1 MGVGEAIARRELCRI
16 IRHLGS
22 RKQIDAAM
30 IFTRADFV
38 SVRYR
43 RATAPIN
50 RSHSSKLPRKPS
62 SHAVLKLNQASSR
75 GAFRSLYLE
84 RFSLFRDV
92 LPERVGQI
100 GRDVVPRFG
109 GESIEKGPVFIT
121 DPAPREPPDR
131 AIGRVAEQAPQD
143 GTVGRPALGIQ
154 HAQMKLKEAVFVAPE
169 HRGHVTVQDEAILI
183 GQSFAVGGARYDVAN
198 PGIAQARE
206 EFDVARA
213 SSLLH

>member
-1 MGVGEAIARRELCRI
+1 MSDGGRERASLGVEVWNSSQKWSVQRSAVRSIVWLDVLCAVK
-16 IRHLGS
+16 S
-22 RKQIDAAM
+22 RPNIL
-30 IFTRADFV
+30 R
-38 SVRYR
+38 
-43 RATAPIN
+43 P
-50 RSHSSKLPRKPS
+50 
-62 SHAVLKLNQASSR
+62 
-75 GAFRSLYLE
+75 LE

-100 GRDVVPRFG
+100 GRDGFVPGFG
-109 GESIEKGPVFIT
+109 GESIEKGPVFIA

>member
-1 MGVGEAIARRELCRI
+1 MATRRRQIVRLLAVRCIARL
-16 IRHLGS
+16 
-22 RKQIDAAM
+22 
-30 IFTRADFV
+30 
-38 SVRYR
+38 
-43 RATAPIN
+43 
-50 RSHSSKLPRKPS
+50 
-62 SHAVLKLNQASSR
+62 
-75 GAFRSLYLE
+75 
-84 RFSLFRDV
+84 DV
-92 LPERVGQI
+92 LCAMNQGLTSCDLWSASLSSAMYCRSVLGKF
-100 GRDVVPRFG
+100 GRDVVPGFG
-109 GESIEKGPVFIT
+109 GESIEKGPVFVT

-131 AIGRVAEQAPQD
+131 AIGRVAEQAPQN

-213 SSLLH
+213 SSLLQ

>member
-1 MGVGEAIARRELCRI
+1 MFSFVVSTLPPFVMLTLHFLRRSRYFNCFRYPLDSVPFALVNSRQAKVSSPRRSAPPWLDALCAVK
-16 IRHLGS
+16 S
-22 RKQIDAAM
+22 RPNIL
-30 IFTRADFV
+30 R
-38 SVRYR
+38 
-43 RATAPIN
+43 P
-50 RSHSSKLPRKPS
+50 
-62 SHAVLKLNQASSR
+62 
-75 GAFRSLYLE
+75 LE

-100 GRDVVPRFG
+100 GRDVVPGFG

>member
-1 MGVGEAIARRELCRI
+1 MSEIGRFTNQQDERPGILRIGSVEVISKMERTPPNAFGARSIARLDF
-16 IRHLGS
+16 GAVKS
-22 RKQIDAAM
+22 RPNIL
-30 IFTRADFV
+30 R
-38 SVRYR
+38 
-43 RATAPIN
+43 P
-50 RSHSSKLPRKPS
+50 
-62 SHAVLKLNQASSR
+62 LK
-75 GAFRSLYLE
+75 

-100 GRDVVPRFG
+100 GRDVVPGFG
-109 GESIEKGPVFIT
+109 DESIEKGPVLIT

-131 AIGRVAEQAPQD
+131 AIGRVAEQAPQSS
-143 GTVGRPALGIQ
+143 TVGRPALGIQ

-169 HRGHVTVQDEAILI
+169 HRGQVTVQDKAILI
-183 GQSFAVGGARYDVAN
+183 GQNFAVGGARYDVAN

>member
-1 MGVGEAIARRELCRI
+1 MSDGGRERAS
-16 IRHLGS
+16 LGGKVWKS
-22 RKQIDAAM
+22 SQKW
-30 IFTRADFV
+30 
-38 SVRYR
+38 SVR
-43 RATAPIN
+43 
-50 RSHSSKLPRKPS
+50 RS
-62 SHAVLKLNQASSR
+62 AVRSIAWLDVLCAVKSR
-75 GAFRSLYLE
+75 PNILRPLE

-100 GRDVVPRFG
+100 GRDVVPGFG

>member
-1 MGVGEAIARRELCRI
+1 MANTQKVERSAVRGSLHRLVRCFV
-16 IRHLGS
+16 RHESG
-22 RKQIDAAM
+22 
-30 IFTRADFV
+30 
-38 SVRYR
+38 
-43 RATAPIN
+43 
-50 RSHSSKLPRKPS
+50 
-62 SHAVLKLNQASSR
+62 LNILRQQ
-75 GAFRSLYLE
+75 E

-100 GRDVVPRFG
+100 GRDGVVPGFD

-131 AIGRVAEQAPQD
+131 AIGGVAEQAPQD

>member
-1 MGVGEAIARRELCRI
+1 VEMQQKRKNYMSAKTAGPVFISPIAWLDALCAVK
-16 IRHLGS
+16 S
-22 RKQIDAAM
+22 RPNIL
-30 IFTRADFV
+30 R
-38 SVRYR
+38 
-43 RATAPIN
+43 P
-50 RSHSSKLPRKPS
+50 
-62 SHAVLKLNQASSR
+62 
-75 GAFRSLYLE
+75 LE

-100 GRDVVPRFG
+100 GRDVVPGFG

>member
-1 MGVGEAIARRELCRI
+1 MSDGGRGRASLGGELWK
-16 IRHLGS
+16 S
-22 RKQIDAAM
+22 SQKW
-30 IFTRADFV
+30 
-38 SVRYR
+38 SVR
-43 RATAPIN
+43 
-50 RSHSSKLPRKPS
+50 RS
-62 SHAVLKLNQASSR
+62 AVRSIAWLDVLCAVKSR
-75 GAFRSLYLE
+75 PNILRPLE

-100 GRDVVPRFG
+100 GRDVVPGFG

>member
-1 MGVGEAIARRELCRI
+1 MRVARSESVEVILKGERTAVAVRSIAGLDVLCAVK
-16 IRHLGS
+16 S
-22 RKQIDAAM
+22 RPNIL
-30 IFTRADFV
+30 R
-38 SVRYR
+38 
-43 RATAPIN
+43 P
-50 RSHSSKLPRKPS
+50 
-62 SHAVLKLNQASSR
+62 
-75 GAFRSLYLE
+75 LE

-100 GRDVVPRFG
+100 WGDVVPGFG
-109 GESIEKGPVFIT
+109 GESIEKGPVFIA

-183 GQSFAVGGARYDVAN
+183 RQSFAVGGARYDVAN

>member
-1 MGVGEAIARRELCRI
+1 VEVISKVER
-16 IRHLGS
+16 
-22 RKQIDAAM
+22 
-30 IFTRADFV
+30 TT
-38 SVRYR
+38 VR
-43 RATAPIN
+43 
-50 RSHSSKLPRKPS
+50 
-62 SHAVLKLNQASSR
+62 
-75 GAFRSLYLE
+75 RSLHRLVRCLCAVKSRPDILRPLE

-100 GRDVVPRFG
+100 GRDVVPGFG

>member
-1 MGVGEAIARRELCRI
+1 MSDGERDSASFGLGVWESSQKWSVQRSAVRSIAWLDVLCAVKSRPNI
-16 IRHLGS
+16 LG
-22 RKQIDAAM
+22 
-30 IFTRADFV
+30 
-38 SVRYR
+38 
-43 RATAPIN
+43 P
-50 RSHSSKLPRKPS
+50 
-62 SHAVLKLNQASSR
+62 
-75 GAFRSLYLE
+75 LE

-100 GRDVVPRFG
+100 GRDVVPGFG

>member
-1 MGVGEAIARRELCRI
+1 MRPNEKEMSAGGQGSASLGGEMWK
-16 IRHLGS
+16 S
-22 RKQIDAAM
+22 SQKW
-30 IFTRADFV
+30 
-38 SVRYR
+38 SVR
-43 RATAPIN
+43 
-50 RSHSSKLPRKPS
+50 RS
-62 SHAVLKLNQASSR
+62 AVRSIAWLDVLCAAKSR
-75 GAFRSLYLE
+75 PNILRPLE

-100 GRDVVPRFG
+100 GRDVVPGFG

-131 AIGRVAEQAPQD
+131 AIGRVAEQAPQG

-154 HAQMKLKEAVFVAPE
+154 HAQMKLKEAVLVAPE

-183 GQSFAVGGARYDVAN
+183 RQRFAVSGTRYDVAN
-198 PGIAQARE
+198 PGIAQARK

>member
-1 MGVGEAIARRELCRI
+1 MSDGGRERASLGVEVWNSSQKWSVQRSAVRSIVWLDVLCAVK
-16 IRHLGS
+16 S
-22 RKQIDAAM
+22 RPNIL
-30 IFTRADFV
+30 R
-38 SVRYR
+38 
-43 RATAPIN
+43 P
-50 RSHSSKLPRKPS
+50 
-62 SHAVLKLNQASSR
+62 
-75 GAFRSLYLE
+75 LE

-100 GRDVVPRFG
+100 GRDVVPGFG